1 MYPDEVTKPM
11 RDELTSV
18 GFQELISAVDV
29 ENAVKND
36 GTTLLLINSVCGCA
50 AGTARPGV
58 KASVDGD
65 KRPDHI
71 TTAFAGVHGDAVAKA
86 RELMLPYPP
95 SSPSVALFKNGE
107 LVHMVERHHIEGN
120 SAEAI
125 SNHLK
130 AVYDEFC

>member
-1 MYPDEVTKPM
+1 MYPDQVTKPM
-11 RDELTSV
+11 REELTAV
-18 GFQELISAVDV
+18 GFEELISAVDV
-29 ENAVKND
+29 ESAVNKK

-58 KASVDGD
+58 KASVTGD
-65 KRPDHI
+65 KKPTTI
-71 TTAFAGVHGDAVAKA
+71 TTAFAGVHGEAVAKA
-86 RELMLPYPP
+86 REFMLPYPP
-95 SSPSVALFKNGE
+95 SSPSVALFKDGE

-125 SNHLK
+125 SSHLQ